1 MSVKTLHPAAKKV
14 VERINP
20 KNLGA
25 LIDSIWAER
34 EKKRALEAQVKTQ
47 EELISTLEVAL
58 LERMDKEGVDKS
70 TGRKATVSIS
80 TSIKANIVDWDALC
94 GFVKKHGYF
103 HLFHRRVADEAAREL
118 FETKGQVPGLEPFT
132 KRKVNIRTLS

>member
-1 MSVKTLHPAAKKV
+1 MPVKRPLPLGTLIDTIWAAREAKRKLEADVKTIEGEIA
-14 VERINP
+14 
-20 KNLGA
+20 G
-25 LIDSIWAER
+25 
-34 EKKRALEAQVKTQ
+34 LE
-47 EELISTLEVAL
+47 EIL

-70 TGRKATVSIS
+70 TGKKATVSVTS
-80 TSIKANIVDWDALC
+80 TIKANIVDWDALC
-94 GFVKKHGYF
+94 KFVKKNDYF